1 MKVRAG
7 SAVRGAGVGLA
18 CLLPGLGGRA
28 RAVLAAYA
36 VGWPMGAPGLQLL
49 VVVPDEDEQAWK
61 RAVVPFATSAASW
74 SAVMLLAVSAVRRS
88 TLPAPVAGVLLGGG
102 VVVGDSLLGDVGA
115 RLQSQAARRR
125 AAGADEGTGRAPEA
139 AADLAPT
146 P

>member
-36 VGWPMGAPGLQLL
+36 VGWPMGAPGLQVF
-49 VVVPDEDEQAWK
+49 VVVPDEDEEAWK
-61 RAVVPFATSAASW
+61 RAVVPFVTSAASW

-88 TLPAPVAGVLLGGG
+88 SLPVPVAGVLLGGA

-125 AAGADEGTGRAPEA
+125 AAAADEATGRPSDA
-139 AADLAPT
+139 AADRSST